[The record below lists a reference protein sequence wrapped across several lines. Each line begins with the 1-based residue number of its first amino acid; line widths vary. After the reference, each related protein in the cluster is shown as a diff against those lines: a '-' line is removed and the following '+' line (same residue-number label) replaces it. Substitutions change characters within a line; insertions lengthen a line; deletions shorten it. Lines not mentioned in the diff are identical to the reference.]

1 MNETEESSV
10 KDERD
15 KNRKGR
21 EGGREER
28 NKEWRGEV
36 TKEER
41 DFYLTGRFQFRNANC
56 WSWLFALKE

>member
-1 MNETEESSV
+1 M

-15 KNRKGR
+15 KNRKGK
-21 EGGREER
+21 EGKK
-28 NKEWRGEV
+28 KETKNGGGEV